1 MAGSEWCTGGIRI
14 NRRVIKDKPNN
25 YMPTTRRPMQRSKQ
39 YLLADTLAV
48 ARRLPTATTKVKV
61 HTNVHARYEQD
72 PPASDAPLEPREFDA
87 PATPLL
93 RTVRAAGLDAGSRGF
108 PRVAGA
114 AR

>member
-48 ARRLPTATTKVKV
+48 ARRIGAIRVGMGEIL
-61 HTNVHARYEQD
+61 RQRW
-72 PPASDAPLEPREFDA
+72 PAGQ
-87 PATPLL
+87 PAC
-93 RTVRAAGLDAGSRGF
+93 F
-108 PRVAGA
+108 
-114 AR
+114 